1 MISCEDTVRE
11 ATKNRRLREQ
21 QKQEKEKPVNIANP
35 DLVQVETGGNIFF
48 IDLQDIVKYL
58 HFHFNLDLIITI
70 EFLQKNI
77 SINVKC
83 LDINSN
89 ATPVNSRE
97 SRSQRKKKKPAPQ
110 PPSRIVTRL

>member
-1 MISCEDTVRE
+1 MILCKDTVRE

-21 QKQEKEKPVNIANP
+21 QKKEREKPVNIANP
-35 DLVQVETGGNIFF
+35 DLVQVETGIIFF

-97 SRSQRKKKKPAPQ
+97 SRSQRKNKKPASQ
-110 PPSRIVTRL
+110 PPSGIVTRL